1 MTVTLTHNIDKI
13 INRLTTFERTDVPR
27 AARSTMHQL
36 GNDLAN
42 VAFPQYMKALF
53 RDPVSFTLKSARYKV
68 TSAYSVDIFFRQ
80 DVGKGNDPARY
91 LYPVAR
97 DSAGESSK
105 PAYAT
110 KFTRYLRKAGI
121 VPKDYYP
128 IRLSNVSKRI
138 YSSTWSGLGKTTGA
152 GKTGAGFRY
161 FSIPDLRNRRNIK
174 SRQGSFFDLKEGIYR
189 VKGRDTKSLQMLFA
203 YSRKTPEVPT
213 IFDYVGFVE
222 KNIKFKIG
230 PMLAQNLR

>member
-1 MTVTLTHNIDKI
+1 MTVTLTHNIDEI
-13 INRLTTFERTDVPR
+13 INRLTKLERDDVPR

-53 RDPVSFTLKSARYKV
+53 RDPVPLTLRSAKYEV
-68 TSAYSVDIFFRQ
+68 TSAYSVDIFFMT
-80 DVGKGNDPARY
+80 DLGKGNDPARY
-91 LYPVAR
+91 LYPVAK
-97 DSAGESSK
+97 DLGGESSK

-128 IRLSNVSKRI
+128 ILLPNVSKRI
-138 YSSTWSGLGKTTGA
+138 YSSTWTGLGKTTGS
-152 GKTGAGFRY
+152 GKKGTGFRY
-161 FSIPDLRNRRNIK
+161 FSIPDFRNRRNIK
-174 SRQGSFFDLKEGIYR
+174 SRQGSIFDLKEGIYR
-189 VKGRDTKSLQMLFA
+189 VRGRGKNSLQQLFA
-203 YSRKTPEVPT
+203 YSQKTPQVPT
-213 IFDYVGFVE
+213 IFDYVGFVD

-230 PMLAQNLR
+230 PMFSQNLR